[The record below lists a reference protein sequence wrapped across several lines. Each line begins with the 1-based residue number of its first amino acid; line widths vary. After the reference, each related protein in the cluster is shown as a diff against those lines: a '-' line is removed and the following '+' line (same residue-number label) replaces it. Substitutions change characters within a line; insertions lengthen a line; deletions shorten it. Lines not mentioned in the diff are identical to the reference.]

1 MIGETFSHYKVV
13 SKLGEGGMGE
23 VYLAEDTELERNV
36 ALKVLPPSMADD
48 PERLE
53 RFQREAKA
61 VAALNHPNIVTIYN
75 IEEDGG
81 RRFLIMEHIDGDSLD
96 RIVPPGGLPLTRVF
110 DIAVPMANAL
120 AAAHERGI
128 VHRDLKPANVMV
140 TRDGRVKVL
149 DFGLAKLA
157 VEAIMPSEDQA
168 TQAAEPTAGL
178 TGEGTVM
185 GTAPYM
191 SPEQLQ
197 AHAVDHRTDIFSL
210 GIVMYE
216 MVTGRRP
223 FQGDSGIALASSVL
237 KDNPVPITEMRDEL
251 PRHLGRVI
259 HRCLEKEPRERY
271 QSALDVH
278 NELKGLRKEVESG
291 SATVVSGTVPA
302 AQAPGSGPVS
312 DVAAGSSGSG
322 SGSEVAAQP
331 SAAAP
336 LTAGPGAVPGPTTAE
351 PVDPTSGPAS
361 GPASAVASG
370 AVPAASGSRKSLLG
384 ILGAVVVLALL
395 VGWWLGRS
403 KSEPETA
410 PTRVESTQAPTP
422 APAATNSVAVL
433 PFKNMSADEEN
444 EYFAEGLTEELHN
457 VLVKIPE
464 LKVAGRT
471 SANAFK
477 DTEEDLRSV
486 GQQLGV
492 ATILEGSV
500 RKSDDQV
507 RISANLVNVE
517 DGFDLWSETYDRTLE
532 DIFVVQDDIATSV
545 AEALKVTLLG
555 GAQAAAQDA
564 SAEAFNLMLQ
574 SRYLLQKQTVEDT
587 HKAMDLLQEAQTIS
601 PNYAP
606 VWAELGLGYA
616 RLAELSTSPRE
627 ADEYTLKQSQALDK
641 ALELDPNL
649 AIAYSRR
656 GVNDMRREFD
666 FEKAE
671 VSIRRALELEPNN
684 PRVIHNSAM
693 VIGSMGNLDE
703 SIELYRRALE
713 IDPLNLVTYMN
724 LGTAYFAAD
733 RLEDAETALKKVI
746 ELNPEAPLIRGFL
759 GNVYLVQRRPKAAL
773 TEYNQEGF
781 RPLHLNGRILAL
793 DALGDRAAAD
803 EALTEMQ
810 AEFGD
815 DENLRPGRGQEQRLA
830 QASPHRLTLAA
841 LPRED
846 EPGRLRLLRARS
858 SWYRRTVFA
867 PLR

>member
-23 VYLAEDTELERNV
+23 VYLAEDTELDRKV
-36 ALKVLPPSMADD
+36 ALKVLPQSMADD

-53 RFQREAKA
+53 RFKREAKA

-96 RIVPPGGLPLTRVF
+96 RIVPPGGLPLTKVF
-110 DIAVPMANAL
+110 DIAEPIADAL

-140 TRDGRVKVL
+140 TADGRVKVL

-157 VEAIMPSEDQA
+157 VEAIMPSEDQP
-168 TQAAEPTAGL
+168 TQAAEPTAAL

-197 AHAVDHRTDIFSL
+197 AQAVDHRTDIFSL

-216 MVTGRRP
+216 MVTGQRP

-237 KDNPVPITEMRDEL
+237 KDRPVPITDRRDEL
-251 PRHLGRVI
+251 PRHLERVI

-291 SATVVSGTVPA
+291 SATVASGTMPA
-302 AQAPGSGPVS
+302 APPASTTAAP
-312 DVAAGSSGSG
+312 ASGS
-322 SGSEVAAQP
+322 
-331 SAAAP
+331 
-336 LTAGPGAVPGPTTAE
+336 GAVPGPATAATI
-351 PVDPTSGPAS
+351 DPATGVAPS
-361 GPASAVASG
+361 PASAAHSG
-370 AVPAASGSRKSLLG
+370 AVPAAAGSRKGLLG
-384 ILGAVVVLALL
+384 ILAIVVVLALL
-395 VGWWLGRS
+395 AGWWLGRS
-403 KSEPETA
+403 TDEPETA
-410 PTRVESTQAPTP
+410 AATADRAQARTA
-422 APAATNSVAVL
+422 APAGSVATNSIAVL
-433 PFKNMSADEEN
+433 PFKNMSTDEEN

-457 VLVKIPE
+457 VLVKISE

-486 GQQLGV
+486 GEQLGV

-500 RKSDDQV
+500 RKSGDQV

-532 DIFVVQDDIATSV
+532 DIFVVQDDIASSV

-555 GAQAAAQDA
+555 SAQAAAQDA

-587 HKAMDLLQEAQTIS
+587 YKAMDLLQEAQVIS

-627 ADEYTLKQSQALDK
+627 ADENTLKQSQALDK

-656 GVNDMRREFD
+656 GVNDMRRDFD
-666 FEKAE
+666 FASAE
-671 VSIRRALELEPNN
+671 ASIRRALELEPNN

-693 VIGSMGNLDE
+693 VIGAMGNLE
-703 SIELYRRALE
+703 EAIELYRRALE

-724 LGTAYFAAD
+724 LGTVYFAAD

-773 TEYNQEGF
+773 AEYNQEGF
-781 RPLHLNGRILAL
+781 RPFHLSGRVLAL

-803 EALTEMQ
+803 EALKEMQ

-815 DENLRPGRGQEQRLA
+815 DAAWGYAQIYAQRGEVDEAFQWLERAYEQKIFGLVGIKNNVWLRPLHSDPRWKPFLVKMNLA
-830 QASPHRLTLAA
+830 
-841 LPRED
+841 
-846 EPGRLRLLRARS
+846 G
-858 SWYRRTVFA
+858 
-867 PLR
+867 

>member
-1 MIGETFSHYKVV
+1 MIGETFSHYKIV

-53 RFQREAKA
+53 RFKREAKA

-81 RRFLIMEHIDGDSLD
+81 RRFLVMEHIDGDSLD
-96 RIVPPGGLPLTRVF
+96 RIVPPGGLPLARVF
-110 DIAVPMANAL
+110 DIAEPIADAL
-120 AAAHERGI
+120 TAAHERGI

-140 TRDGRVKVL
+140 TTDGRVKVL

-157 VEAIMPSEDQA
+157 IEAIMPPEDQA
-168 TQAAEPTAGL
+168 TQAAGPTAAL

-210 GIVMYE
+210 GILMYE
-216 MVTGRRP
+216 MVTGQRP

-237 KDNPVPITEMRDEL
+237 KDKPVPLTEMRGEL
-251 PRHLGRVI
+251 PRHLERVI

-271 QSALDVH
+271 QSALDVY

-291 SATVVSGTVPA
+291 SVTVVSGTVPA
-302 AQAPGSGPVS
+302 ATPLPPGSG
-312 DVAAGSSGSG
+312 
-322 SGSEVAAQP
+322 
-331 SAAAP
+331 
-336 LTAGPGAVPGPTTAE
+336 AVPRPVTAA
-351 PVDPTSGPAS
+351 PVDPSLGVSTGPTSAAHP
-361 GPASAVASG
+361 G
-370 AVPAASGSRKSLLG
+370 AVPAATSSRKSLVG
-384 ILGAVVVLALL
+384 ILTAAVVLALL
-395 VGWWLGRS
+395 AGWWLGRS
-403 KSEPETA
+403 KEEPQTTPMTA
-410 PTRVESTQAPTP
+410 DRAQAPSA
-422 APAATNSVAVL
+422 APVGSVTTNSIAVL
-433 PFKNMSADEEN
+433 PFKNLSTDEEN

-457 VLVKIPE
+457 VLVRIPE

-486 GQQLGV
+486 GEQLGV

-500 RKSDDQV
+500 RKSGDQV
-507 RISANLVNVE
+507 RISTNLVKVE

-532 DIFVVQDDIATSV
+532 DIFVVQDDIASSV

-587 HKAMDLLQEAQTIS
+587 YKAMDLLQEAQVIS
-601 PNYAP
+601 PSYAP

-627 ADEYTLKQSQALDK
+627 ADDYTLKQSQALDK

-656 GVNDMRREFD
+656 GVNDMRRDFD
-666 FEKAE
+666 FESAE
-671 VSIRRALELEPNN
+671 ASIRRALELEPNN

-693 VIGSMGNLDE
+693 VIGAMGDLDE
-703 SIELYRRALE
+703 AIELYRRALE

-724 LGTAYFAAD
+724 LGTVYFAAD

-773 TEYNQEGF
+773 AEYNQEGF
-781 RPLHLNGRILAL
+781 RPLHLSGRVLAL
-793 DALGDRAAAD
+793 DALGDRSAAD

-815 DENLRPGRGQEQRLA
+815 DAAWSYAQIFAQRGEIDEAFQWLESAYEQKIFGLVGVRDNVWLRPLHSDPRWQPFLA
-830 QASPHRLTLAA
+830 KMNLA
-841 LPRED
+841 
-846 EPGRLRLLRARS
+846 G
-858 SWYRRTVFA
+858 
-867 PLR
+867 

>member
-1 MIGETFSHYKVV
+1 MIGETFSHYKIV

-53 RFQREAKA
+53 RFKREARA

-75 IEEDGG
+75 VEEEGG

-96 RIVPPGGLPLTRVF
+96 RIVPPGGLPLAKVF
-110 DIAVPMANAL
+110 DIAVPIADAL
-120 AAAHERGI
+120 VAAHERGI

-140 TRDGRVKVL
+140 TADGRVKVL

-157 VEAIMPSEDQA
+157 IEAIMPSEDQA
-168 TQAAEPTAGL
+168 TQAAEPTAAL

-197 AHAVDHRTDIFSL
+197 AHDVDHRTDIFSL
-210 GIVMYE
+210 GILMYE
-216 MVTGRRP
+216 MVTGQRP

-237 KDNPVPITEMRDEL
+237 KDRPVPVTEMRGEL
-251 PRHLGRVI
+251 PRHLERVI

-271 QSALDVH
+271 QSALDVY

-291 SATVVSGTVPA
+291 SATIVSGAVAAAPA
-302 AQAPGSGPVS
+302 TGSGPVS
-312 DVAAGSSGSG
+312 DAVATPPSTAVPSGSG
-322 SGSEVAAQP
+322 AVTGPATAA
-331 SAAAP
+331 
-336 LTAGPGAVPGPTTAE
+336 
-351 PVDPTSGPAS
+351 PVDPAS
-361 GPASAVASG
+361 GVAPGPGPSVPSG
-370 AVPAASGSRKSLLG
+370 AVPAVSSSRKNLLG
-384 ILGAVVVLALL
+384 VLAAVVVLALL
-395 VGWWLGRS
+395 AGWWLGRS
-403 KSEPETA
+403 KGQLETEPTS
-410 PTRVESTQAPTP
+410 VESTQSRAT
-422 APAATNSVAVL
+422 APAATNSIAVL
-433 PFKNMSADEEN
+433 PFKNMSTDEGN

-486 GQQLGV
+486 GDQLRV

-500 RKSDDQV
+500 RKSGDQV
-507 RISANLVNVE
+507 RITANLVNVE

-555 GAQAAAQDA
+555 GTQAAAQDA

-587 HKAMDLLQEAQTIS
+587 HKAMDLLQEAQVIS

-656 GVNDMRREFD
+656 GVNDMRRDFD
-666 FEKAE
+666 FQSAE
-671 VSIRRALELEPNN
+671 ASIRRALELEPNN

-724 LGTAYFAAD
+724 LGTVYFAAD

-773 TEYNQEGF
+773 AEYNQESF
-781 RPLHLNGRILAL
+781 RPLHLSGRVLAL

-815 DENLRPGRGQEQRLA
+815 DAAWGYAQIYAQRGEVDEAFQWLERAYEQKIFGLVGVKNNVWLRPLHSDPRWQPFLEKMNLA
-830 QASPHRLTLAA
+830 
-841 LPRED
+841 
-846 EPGRLRLLRARS
+846 G
-858 SWYRRTVFA
+858 
-867 PLR
+867 

>member
-1 MIGETFSHYKVV
+1 MIGETFSHYKIV

-53 RFQREAKA
+53 RFKREARA

-75 IEEDGG
+75 VEEEGG

-96 RIVPPGGLPLTRVF
+96 RIVPPGGLPLAKVF
-110 DIAVPMANAL
+110 DIAVPIADAL

-140 TRDGRVKVL
+140 TGDGRVKVL
-149 DFGLAKLA
+149 DLGLAKLA
-157 VEAIMPSEDQA
+157 IEAIMPSEDQA
-168 TQAAEPTAGL
+168 TQAAEPTAAL

-197 AHAVDHRTDIFSL
+197 AHEVDHRTDIFSL

-216 MVTGRRP
+216 MVTGQRP

-237 KDNPVPITEMRDEL
+237 KDRPVPVTEMRGEL

-271 QSALDVH
+271 QSALDVY

-291 SATVVSGTVPA
+291 SATAVSGVTAPPPA
-302 AQAPGSGPVS
+302 AATPPAPGSGSVTDP
-312 DVAAGSSGSG
+312 A
-322 SGSEVAAQP
+322 
-331 SAAAP
+331 AAAP
-336 LTAGPGAVPGPTTAE
+336 VDPSSGVAPGPATAVP
-351 PVDPTSGPAS
+351 
-361 GPASAVASG
+361 SG
-370 AVPAASGSRKSLLG
+370 AVPAAPSSRKNLLG
-384 ILGAVVVLALL
+384 VLAVAVLL
-395 VGWWLGRS
+395 ALVAGWWLGRT
-403 KSEPETA
+403 KGEPEGAVATTERDEARRAA
-410 PTRVESTQAPTP
+410 PVATV
-422 APAATNSVAVL
+422 ATNSIAVL
-433 PFKNMSADEEN
+433 PFKNMSTDEEN

-486 GQQLGV
+486 GEQLGV
-492 ATILEGSV
+492 TTILEGSV
-500 RKSDDQV
+500 RKSGDQV
-507 RISANLVNVE
+507 RISANLVDVE
-517 DGFDLWSETYDRTLE
+517 NGFDLWSETYDRTLE
-532 DIFVVQDDIATSV
+532 DIFVVQDDIASSV

-555 GAQAAAQDA
+555 GAGAARQDA

-587 HKAMDLLQEAQTIS
+587 YKAMDLLQEAQVIS

-649 AIAYSRR
+649 AIAHSRR
-656 GVNDMRREFD
+656 GVNDMRRDFD

-671 VSIRRALELEPNN
+671 SSIRRALELEPNN
-684 PRVIHNSAM
+684 PRVIHNSAI
-693 VIGSMGNLDE
+693 VIGAMGNLVE
-703 SIELYRRALE
+703 AIELYRRALE

-781 RPLHLNGRILAL
+781 RPLHFSGRVLAL
-793 DALGDRAAAD
+793 DALGDRAAAN

-815 DENLRPGRGQEQRLA
+815 DAAWNYAQIFAQRGDVDEAFQWLERAYELKIFGLVNVKNNVWLRPLHSDPRWQPFLEKMSLA
-830 QASPHRLTLAA
+830 
-841 LPRED
+841 
-846 EPGRLRLLRARS
+846 G
-858 SWYRRTVFA
+858 
-867 PLR
+867 

>member
-1 MIGETFSHYKVV
+1 
-13 SKLGEGGMGE
+13 
-23 VYLAEDTELERNV
+23 
-36 ALKVLPPSMADD
+36 
-48 PERLE
+48 
-53 RFQREAKA
+53 
-61 VAALNHPNIVTIYN
+61 
-75 IEEDGG
+75 
-81 RRFLIMEHIDGDSLD
+81 
-96 RIVPPGGLPLTRVF
+96 
-110 DIAVPMANAL
+110 
-120 AAAHERGI
+120 
-128 VHRDLKPANVMV
+128 
-140 TRDGRVKVL
+140 
-149 DFGLAKLA
+149 
-157 VEAIMPSEDQA
+157 
-168 TQAAEPTAGL
+168 
-178 TGEGTVM
+178 
-185 GTAPYM
+185 M
-191 SPEQLQ
+191 SGP
-197 AHAVDHRTDIFSL
+197 
-210 GIVMYE
+210 
-216 MVTGRRP
+216 
-223 FQGDSGIALASSVL
+223 
-237 KDNPVPITEMRDEL
+237 
-251 PRHLGRVI
+251 
-259 HRCLEKEPRERY
+259 
-271 QSALDVH
+271 
-278 NELKGLRKEVESG
+278 
-291 SATVVSGTVPA
+291 ATVA
-302 AQAPGSGPVS
+302 
-312 DVAAGSSGSG
+312 
-322 SGSEVAAQP
+322 
-331 SAAAP
+331 
-336 LTAGPGAVPGPTTAE
+336 
-351 PVDPTSGPAS
+351 PVDPTSGMAP
-361 GPASAVASG
+361 GPDSAVLG
-370 AVPAASGSRKSLLG
+370 GVVPAESGSRKTLLG
-384 ILGAVVVLALL
+384 ILAAVVVLALL
-395 VGWWLGRS
+395 AGWWLGRS
-403 KSEPETA
+403 KGEPEMVGATSD
-410 PTRVESTQAPTP
+410 RDQARSA
-422 APAATNSVAVL
+422 APAAPIATNSIAVL
-433 PFKNMSADEEN
+433 PFKNMSTDEEN

-486 GQQLGV
+486 GEQLGV

-500 RKSDDQV
+500 RKSGDQV

-532 DIFVVQDDIATSV
+532 DIFVVQDDIASSV

-555 GAQAAAQDA
+555 GAQAATQDA

-587 HKAMDLLQEAQTIS
+587 YKAMDLLQEAQVIS

-656 GVNDMRREFD
+656 GVNDMRRDFD
-666 FEKAE
+666 FASAE
-671 VSIRRALELEPNN
+671 ASIRRALELEPNN

-703 SIELYRRALE
+703 AIELYRRALE

-773 TEYNQEGF
+773 AEYNQEGF
-781 RPLHLNGRILAL
+781 RPLHLSGRILAL

-815 DENLRPGRGQEQRLA
+815 DAAWAYAQIFAQRGEVDEAFQWLERAYELKIFGLVNVKNNVWLRPLHSDPRWQPFLVKMNLA
-830 QASPHRLTLAA
+830 
-841 LPRED
+841 D
-846 EPGRLRLLRARS
+846 
-858 SWYRRTVFA
+858 
-867 PLR
+867 